1 LINIKSK
8 STSSSDDK
16 YYKEKD
22 NIDSLSHGTNDD
34 NDDSIDSIE
43 HSINGRHHHH
53 HHDHHPNHHD
63 NLSSRERIRKHLGA
77 RRIEF
82 ISTAV
87 ICVIFAVSFAHLEYY
102 YIKDPALQ
110 ISNGKVQVINPNFDR
125 SRETE
130 PIIGNMYQYHLF
142 PMLFIFILI
151 SFAALFDDMTFRLFG
166 KSKRREAFF
175 LGFANLVTAITV
187 EDFAW
192 FVNRWLVPLKDDPK
206 GEQLMQ
212 FSDWTS
218 MHLGA
223 LDIGSN
229 FVIPYWYLI
238 AIAGATVAYYVS
250 FRNHSIIN

>member
-1 LINIKSK
+1 LKDIRSK
-8 STSSSDDK
+8 SNSPAGDEH
-16 YYKEKD
+16 Y
-22 NIDSLSHGTNDD
+22 NDD
-34 NDDSIDSIE
+34 NISHRSTDESSDHDSSNNNNP
-43 HSINGRHHHH
+43 HS
-53 HHDHHPNHHD
+53 HPHESRLRKHR
-63 NLSSRERIRKHLGA
+63 LGSRERISQHLGA

-110 ISNGKVQVINPNFDR
+110 MSNGKVQVIDPNFDR

-166 KSKRREAFF
+166 KSKRKQAFF
-175 LGFANLVTAITV
+175 LGLANLITAITV

-223 LDIGSN
+223 LDVGGT

-238 AIAGATVAYYVS
+238 AIAGATVAYYVA
-250 FRNHSIIN
+250 FRKHDKYTN

>member
-1 LINIKSK
+1 MDIR
-8 STSSSDDK
+8 STTTSPADDEH
-16 YYKEKD
+16 YKD
-22 NIDSLSHGTNDD
+22 DD
-34 NDDSIDSIE
+34 NSHDHNDQSIDHGSSNNTSNHHQE
-43 HSINGRHHHH
+43 QQQQQSRHQHHHG
-53 HHDHHPNHHD
+53 
-63 NLSSRERIRKHLGA
+63 SRERITQHLGA

-110 ISNGKVQVINPNFDR
+110 MSNGKVQVIDPNFDR

-166 KSKRREAFF
+166 KSKRKQAFF
-175 LGFANLVTAITV
+175 LGIANLITAITV

-223 LDIGSN
+223 LDIGGN

-238 AIAGATVAYYVS
+238 AIAGATIAYYLA
-250 FRNHSIIN
+250 FRKHDKVY

>member
-1 LINIKSK
+1 MNIRSK
-8 STSSSDDK
+8 STSPTGDEH
-16 YYKEKD
+16 Y
-22 NIDSLSHGTNDD
+22 NDD
-34 NDDSIDSIE
+34 YNSHHSNDE
-43 HSINGRHHHH
+43 SINDSSNNNHHHNNH
-53 HHDHHPNHHD
+53 HRSHHD
-63 NLSSRERIRKHLGA
+63 LLGSRERIRQHLGA

-87 ICVIFAVSFAHLEYY
+87 ICVVFAVSFAHLEYY

-110 ISNGKVQVINPNFDR
+110 MSNGKVQVIDPNFDR

-166 KSKRREAFF
+166 KSKRKQAFF
-175 LGFANLVTAITV
+175 LGFANLITAITV

-206 GEQLMQ
+206 GGQLMQ

-223 LDIGSN
+223 LDISGL

-238 AIAGATVAYYVS
+238 AIAGATMAYYVA
-250 FRNHSIIN
+250 FRKHDKVD

>member
-1 LINIKSK
+1 MDIRSK
-8 STSSSDDK
+8 SNSPAGDEH
-16 YYKEKD
+16 Y
-22 NIDSLSHGTNDD
+22 NDD
-34 NDDSIDSIE
+34 NISHRSTDESSDHDSSNNNNNP
-43 HSINGRHHHH
+43 HSHPHESRHRKHR
-53 HHDHHPNHHD
+53 
-63 NLSSRERIRKHLGA
+63 LGSRERISQHLGA

-87 ICVIFAVSFAHLEYY
+87 ICVIFAVCFAHLEYY

-110 ISNGKVQVINPNFDR
+110 MSNGKVQVIDPNFDR

-166 KSKRREAFF
+166 KSKRKQSFF
-175 LGFANLVTAITV
+175 LGLANLITAITV

-192 FVNRWLVPLKDDPK
+192 FVNRWLVPLKDDQK

-218 MHLGA
+218 MHF
-223 LDIGSN
+223 GSLN
-229 FVIPYWYLI
+229 VGGYFVIPYWYLI
-238 AIAGATVAYYVS
+238 AIAAATVAYYVA
-250 FRNHSIIN
+250 FRKHDKYTN